1 MRQIFILEHVYLLQV
16 VNSVSK
22 HPRFF
27 SSAAPGVKPLTYLTD
42 DENVMKETGMIYY
55 ISEGSSCG
63 KLNIKKKDN
72 EFCVRLFHKPIK

>member
-1 MRQIFILEHVYLLQV
+1 MFIFLQV

-22 HPRFF
+22 NPRFF

-55 ISEGSSCG
+55 ISEGSSCW
-63 KLNIKKKDN
+63 KLNKKRKITNFVCDYFIN
-72 EFCVRLFHKPIK
+72 ESNDFIYKIM